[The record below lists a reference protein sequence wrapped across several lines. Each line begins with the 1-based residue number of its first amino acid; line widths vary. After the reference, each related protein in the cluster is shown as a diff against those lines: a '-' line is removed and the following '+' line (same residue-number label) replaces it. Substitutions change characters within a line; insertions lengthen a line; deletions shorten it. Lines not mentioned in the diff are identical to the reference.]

1 MRRSTW
7 SVALLVTALAVVA
20 DTGATGAR
28 TAWAAGEHDVT
39 IAQGIDAEFLD
50 VQMTNNIVTLIIN
63 GSIYDTLL
71 TRDKQLQIVPRLALS
86 YRLVSEKVWEVKL
99 RQGVKFHNG
108 EVFDANAV
116 KFSFERINRADFKSP
131 QKGWFGTIDHV
142 EIVDPYTVRFHTK
155 AADPAMP
162 ARMTLMYQL
171 APKYVAQVGDVQA
184 NLKPVGTGP
193 FKFVEWSKNEKIVV
207 EANDE
212 HWTGKPAVR
221 RATWRPIP
229 ELGARIASLQTGQA
243 DLIVNVPP
251 DQAQTLSAGRNL
263 RIEKIPSCRIIYF
276 GIAQIKG
283 GPLADRRVRQ
293 ALNHA
298 VDVQGILDAVLLGNG
313 KRINSSMPPNVWG
326 YDASIPLYDYN
337 PKKAKELLAAAGQS
351 NLTLTLQAP
360 NGRWAMDK
368 DIAQAIAGQ
377 LTENGIKTNVKIIG
391 EWGSY
396 VRSVLD
402 HKTEDIFMNGWCLPS
417 LEPDHWVTPNL
428 HTGEPVSQ
436 YSNPEVDKLMEQAR
450 AEMNAEKRKQLYS
463 QLLKLI
469 REDAPWIFGYQQMD
483 IYGVSNRIKW
493 TPRGDESIRLTEIG
507 F

>member
-1 MRRSTW
+1 MRRTFQSLATI
-7 SVALLVTALAVVA
+7 VAVLVAMA
-20 DTGATGAR
+20 GAAPGSL
-28 TAWAAGEHDVT
+28 WAAGERDITV
-39 IAQGIDAEFLD
+39 AQGIDAEFLD

-63 GSIYDTLL
+63 TSIYDTLL
-71 TRDKQLQIVPRLALS
+71 TRDKQLQLAPALATS
-86 YRLVSEKVWEVKL
+86 HRLVSEKVWEVKL
-99 RQGVKFHNG
+99 RPGVTFHNG
-108 EVFDANAV
+108 EPFDATAV
-116 KFSFERINRADFKSP
+116 KFSFDRIYRADFKSP
-131 QKGWFGTIDHV
+131 QKGWFSTIERV
-142 EIVDPYTVRFHTK
+142 EIVDPHTVRFHTK
-155 AADPAMP
+155 VPDPAMP

-193 FKFVEWSKNEKIVV
+193 FKFVEWTKNDRIVV
-207 EANDE
+207 EANDA
-212 HWTGKPAVR
+212 HWSGKPAVR

-229 ELGARIASLQTGQA
+229 ELGARIAALQTGQA

-251 DQAQTLSAGRNL
+251 DQLPTLTSTRSV
-263 RIEKIPSCRIIYF
+263 RVEKMPSCRIIYF

-283 GPLADRRVRQ
+283 GALADRRVRQ
-293 ALNHA
+293 AINHA
-298 VDVQGILDAVLLGNG
+298 VDVQGILDSVLQGNG

-326 YDASIPLYDYN
+326 YDPSIPFYDYN
-337 PKKAKELLAAAGQS
+337 PKKAKELLAAAGQT
-351 NLTLTLQAP
+351 NLQLTLQAP

-368 DIAQAIAGQ
+368 DIAQAVAGQ

-436 YSNPEVDKLMEQAR
+436 YSNPEVDKLIQQAR
-450 AEMNAEKRKQLYS
+450 AEMNTEKRKQLYS
-463 QLLKLI
+463 QLLRLI
-469 REDAPWIFGYQQMD
+469 RDDAPWIFGYQQMD
-483 IYGVSNRIKW
+483 IYGVNNRLKW

>member
-1 MRRSTW
+1 MSTTIRSLTMI
-7 SVALLVTALAVVA
+7 AAVVA
-20 DTGATGAR
+20 TTLAAQLAALPVAG
-28 TAWAAGEHDVT
+28 AAGERDITV
-39 IAQGIDAEFLD
+39 AQGIDAEFLD

-63 GSIYDTLL
+63 TSIYDTLL
-71 TRDKQLQIVPRLALS
+71 TRDKQLQLVGNLAVG
-86 YRLVSEKVWEVKL
+86 YKLVSEKVWEVKL

-108 EVFDANAV
+108 EPFDAGAV
-116 KFSFERINRADFKSP
+116 KFSFERINRPDFKSP
-131 QKGWFGTIDHV
+131 QKGWFSPIDHV
-142 EIVDPYTVRFHTK
+142 EIVDPFTVRFHTK
-155 AADPAMP
+155 VPDPAMP
-162 ARMTLMYQL
+162 ARMALMYQL

-193 FKFVEWSKNEKIVV
+193 FKFVEWQKNERIVV
-207 EANDE
+207 EANE
-212 HWTGKPAVR
+212 AHWSGKPAVR

-229 ELGARIASLQTGQA
+229 ELGARIAALQTGQA

-251 DQAQTLSAGRNL
+251 DQLQTLTTTRSVRV
-263 RIEKIPSCRIIYF
+263 EKIPSCRIIYF

-293 ALNHA
+293 AINYA
-298 VDVQGILDAVLLGNG
+298 VDVQGIIDSVLLGNG
-313 KRINSSMPPNVWG
+313 KRINSAMPPNVWG
-326 YDASIPLYDYN
+326 YDPSIPLYEYN
-337 PKKAKELLAAAGQS
+337 PQRAKELLTAAGQTS
-351 NLTLTLQAP
+351 LALTLQAP

-368 DIAQAIAGQ
+368 DIAQAVAGQ

-436 YSNPEVDKLMEQAR
+436 YSNPEIDKLMEQAR
-450 AEMNAEKRKQLYS
+450 AEMNADKRKQLYS
-463 QLLKLI
+463 QLLRLI
-469 REDAPWIFGYQQMD
+469 HDDAPWLFGYQQMD
-483 IYGVSNRIKW
+483 IYGVSNRLKW
-493 TPRGDESIRLTEIG
+493 TPRGDESIRLTEIS

>member
-1 MRRSTW
+1 MRRGFRSIVSLLAL
-7 SVALLVTALAVVA
+7 SVVLAA
-20 DTGATGAR
+20 AGPAR
-28 TAWAAGEHDVT
+28 AAGERDIT
-39 IAQGIDAEFLD
+39 IAPGIDAEFLH

-71 TRDKQLQIVPRLALS
+71 TRDKQLQITPRLATA
-86 YRLVSEKVWEVKL
+86 YKLVSEKVWEVKL
-99 RQGVKFHNG
+99 RSGVKFHNG
-108 EVFDANAV
+108 EPFDANAV
-116 KFSFERINRADFKSP
+116 KFSFERIYRQDFKSP
-131 QKGWFGTIDHV
+131 QKGWFSTIDRV
-142 EIVDPYTVRFHTK
+142 EVVDPITVRFHTK
-155 AADPAMP
+155 VPDPAMP

-193 FKFVEWSKNEKIVV
+193 FKFVEWSKNERIVV

-229 ELGARIASLQTGQA
+229 ELGARIAALQTGQA

-251 DQAQTLSAGRNL
+251 DQLPTLAATKTVRV
-263 RIEKIPSCRIIYF
+263 EKIPSCRIIYF

-283 GPLADRRVRQ
+283 GALADRRVRQ
-293 ALNHA
+293 AINHA

-326 YDASIPLYDYN
+326 YDPSIPFYDYN
-337 PKKAKELLAAAGQS
+337 PQKAKELLAAAGQT

-428 HTGEPVSQ
+428 HTGEPVSR
-436 YSNPEVDKLMEQAR
+436 YSNPEVDKLIVAAR
-450 AEMNAEKRKQLYS
+450 AEMNVEKRKQLYA
-463 QLLKLI
+463 QLLRLI
-469 REDAPWIFGYQQMD
+469 RDDAPWIFGYQQMD
-483 IYGVSNRIKW
+483 IYGVNTRLKW

>member
-1 MRRSTW
+1 MKRAIR
-7 SVALLVTALAVVA
+7 SVATLLAVAVLL
-20 DTGATGAR
+20 
-28 TAWAAGEHDVT
+28 TAGPTPRDAAQAAGERDVT
-39 IAQGIDAEFLD
+39 VAQGIDAEFLD

-71 TRDKQLQIVPRLALS
+71 TRDRQLQIVPRLATS
-86 YRLVSEKVWEVKL
+86 YKLVSEKMWEVKL
-99 RQGVKFHNG
+99 RAGVKFHNG
-108 EVFDANAV
+108 EPFDASAV
-116 KFSFERINRADFKSP
+116 KFSFERINRPDFKSP
-131 QKGWFGTIDHV
+131 QKGWFSTIERV
-142 EIVDPYTVRFHTK
+142 EVVDPTTVRFHTK
-155 AADPAMP
+155 VPDPAMP

-171 APKYVAQVGDVQA
+171 APKYVTQVGDVQA

-193 FKFVEWSKNEKIVV
+193 FKFVEWVKNDRIVV

-212 HWTGKPAVR
+212 HFDGKPAVR
-221 RATWRPIP
+221 RATWKPIP
-229 ELGARIASLQTGQA
+229 ELGSRIAALQTGQA

-251 DQAQTLSAGRNL
+251 DQMQTLASSRGVRV
-263 RIEKIPSCRIIYF
+263 EKIPSCRIIYF

-293 ALNHA
+293 ALNYA

-326 YDASIPLYDYN
+326 YDPTIPLYEYN
-337 PKKAKELLAAAGQS
+337 PKKAKELLAAAGQT

-377 LTENGIKTNVKIIG
+377 LTENGIKTNVKIVG

-428 HTGEPVSQ
+428 HSGEPVSQ
-436 YSNPEVDKLMEQAR
+436 YANPEVDKLMEQAR
-450 AEMNAEKRKQLYS
+450 AEMNPEKRKQLYA
-463 QLLKLI
+463 QLLRLI
-469 REDAPWIFGYQQMD
+469 HDDAPWIFGYQQMD
-483 IYGVSNRIKW
+483 IYGVSGRLKW
-493 TPRGDESIRLTEIG
+493 SPRGDESIRLTEIG

>member
-1 MRRSTW
+1 MPWIIRVLAVALVL
-7 SVALLVTALAVVA
+7 SVAP
-20 DTGATGAR
+20 
-28 TAWAAGEHDVT
+28 AWAAGEREIT
-39 IAQGIDAEFLD
+39 LAQGIDAEFLD

-63 GSIYDTLL
+63 TSIYDTLL
-71 TRDKQLQIVPRLALS
+71 TRDKQLQLVPSLALS
-86 YRLVSEKVWEVKL
+86 YKNVSEKVWEVKL
-99 RQGVKFHNG
+99 RPGVKFHNG
-108 EVFDANAV
+108 EPFDAGAV
-116 KFSFERINRADFKSP
+116 KFSFERIYRADFKSP
-131 QKGWFGTIDHV
+131 QKGWFGTIDRV
-142 EIVDPYTVRFHTK
+142 EVVDPLTVRFHTK
-155 AADPAMP
+155 VPDPAMP

-171 APKYVAQVGDVQA
+171 APKYVAQVGDQQA

-193 FKFVEWSKNEKIVV
+193 FKFVEWQKNERIVV
-207 EANDE
+207 EANDA
-212 HWTGKPAVR
+212 HWSGKPAVR

-229 ELGARIASLQTGQA
+229 ELGARIAALQTGQA

-251 DQAQTLSAGRNL
+251 DQLQTLAATKNVRV
-263 RIEKIPSCRIIYF
+263 EKIPSCRIIYF

-283 GPLADRRVRQ
+283 GALADRRVRQ
-293 ALNHA
+293 AINYA
-298 VDVQGILDAVLLGNG
+298 VDVQGIIDSVLLGNG

-326 YDASIPLYDYN
+326 YDTSIPLYEYD
-337 PKKAKELLAAAGQS
+337 PKKARELLAAAGQT
-351 NLTLTLQAP
+351 NLSLTLQAP

-368 DIAQAIAGQ
+368 DIAQAVAGQ

-436 YSNPEVDKLMEQAR
+436 YSNPEVDKLIAQAR
-450 AEMNAEKRKQLYS
+450 AEMNVDKRKALYG
-463 QLLKLI
+463 QLLRLI
-469 REDAPWIFGYQQMD
+469 RDDAPWIFGYQQMD
-483 IYGVSNRIKW
+483 IYGVSSRLRW
-493 TPRGDESIRLTEIG
+493 TPRGDESIRLTEIS